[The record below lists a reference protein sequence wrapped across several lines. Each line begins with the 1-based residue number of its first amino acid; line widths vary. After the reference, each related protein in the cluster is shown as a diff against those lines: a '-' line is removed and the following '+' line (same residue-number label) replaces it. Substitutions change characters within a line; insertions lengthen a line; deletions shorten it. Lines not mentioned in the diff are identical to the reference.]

1 MSLPG
6 ERERAGGG
14 GRRAGAQGAQ
24 PQPGQ
29 VNFFFS
35 GSDPDPG
42 SGAFLDPGSR
52 SFFRKL
58 KSSCLGQK
66 YFDADP
72 DPGSF

>member
-29 VNFFFS
+29 GNNLIVE
-35 GSDPDPG
+35 DPDPG
-42 SGAFLDPGSR
+42 SGAFLAPGSGIR
-52 SFFRKL
+52 FRDGEKVRIR
-58 KSSCLGQK
+58 
-66 YFDADP
+66 DP
-72 DPGSF
+72 E